1 MLTALFTS
9 KVRVAMLS
17 LFLRDPEAEHYV
29 REVTRVVGTEINAV
43 RRELDNLERLG
54 LIEKWPRGNRLYY
67 RVVVG
72 HPLYRSLLSLISCEV
87 GLGGLIIKHKRKLGK
102 IKYAFIAR
110 ALPMGRIA
118 EEKDVDLFLV
128 GDVHLEILKQYIRK
142 VEKEHGHELNY
153 MALSEGEFSSLKAR
167 KDAFLNS
174 LLLLPRIMLIGDEAE
189 MVDAAPRV

>member
-1 MLTALFTS
+1 MLEALFTS
-9 KVRVAMLS
+9 KVRVAMLN

-29 REVTRVVGTEINAV
+29 REVTRAVGTEINAV
-43 RRELDNLERLG
+43 RRELNNLEGIG

-72 HPLYRSLLSLISCEV
+72 HPLYQPLLGLVSREA

-110 ALPMGRIA
+110 ALPMGRVA
-118 EEKDVDLFLV
+118 EEKEVDLFLV

-142 VEKEHGHELNY
+142 AEKEHGHELNY
-153 MALSEGEFSSLKAR
+153 MALSEGDFNALKAR

-174 LLLLPRIMLIGDEAE
+174 LLLLPRIMLIGDEAS
-189 MVDAAPRV
+189 MVA